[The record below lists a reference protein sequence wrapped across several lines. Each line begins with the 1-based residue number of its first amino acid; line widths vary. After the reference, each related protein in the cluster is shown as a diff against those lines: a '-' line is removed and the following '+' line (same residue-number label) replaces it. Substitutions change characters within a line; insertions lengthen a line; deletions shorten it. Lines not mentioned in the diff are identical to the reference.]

1 MTGLRRML
9 DGDKLKLEGVHF
21 LLVDDNPHALDIM
34 AQVVL
39 GFGVRN
45 MTKVESAAAARQAI
59 KRGGID
65 IVLTDGQM
73 PEESGYQLTR
83 WIRHEASETMRYVPI
98 LIITGHTPQ
107 SDVTLGRDLGAN
119 FTIAKPLVPRIL
131 LQRLFWLSQEDRQFV
146 LSDNYKGPDRRFKR
160 LGPPSGTDGRREGD
174 LKGEVG
180 EASEPNLSQAQID
193 ALMKPAKVVL

>member
-1 MTGLRRML
+1 MTSLRRML

-59 KRGGID
+59 ARGGID

-83 WIRHEASETMRYVPI
+83 WIRHEASESMRYVPI

-119 FTIAKPLVPRIL
+119 FTIAKPLVPRVL

-146 LSDNYKGPDRRFKR
+146 LSDTYKGPDRRFKR

>member
-1 MTGLRRML
+1 MASLRRML
-9 DGDKLKLEGVHF
+9 DGDKLKLEGIHF

-45 MTKVESAAAARQAI
+45 MTKVDGAAAARHAI
-59 KRGGID
+59 LRGGID

-73 PEESGYQLTR
+73 PGENGYQLTE
-83 WIRHEASETMRYVPI
+83 WIRREAPETARYVPI
-98 LIITGHTPQ
+98 VIITGHTPQ

-119 FTIAKPLVPRIL
+119 FTIAKPLVPRVLI
-131 LQRLFWLSQEDRQFV
+131 QRLFWLSHEDRQFV
-146 LSDNYKGPDRRFKR
+146 QSDAYMGPDRRFRR
-160 LGPPSGTDGRREGD
+160 LGPPVGTDGRRSGD

-180 EASEPNLSQAQID
+180 EASEPNLSQAEID

>member
-1 MTGLRRML
+1 MTSLRRML

-59 KRGGID
+59 ARGGID

-73 PEESGYQLTR
+73 PEENGYQLTR
-83 WIRHEASETMRYVPI
+83 WIRHEASESMRYVPI

-119 FTIAKPLVPRIL
+119 FTIAKPLVPRVL

-146 LSDNYKGPDRRFKR
+146 LSDTYMGQDRRFKR